1 MTIQSFTK
9 GRQQSLGNSLVA
21 TSIAV
26 LAGTLASGDGNIPS
40 ATDAYG
46 KGCLIAGLPT
56 LAMLLKIW
64 ATTNQINYNQL
75 QINYKYKLAFAI
87 TFPKEEHI
95 SKMFLCRSILSERT
109 GVLRKGFRVWGF
121 FCVCGWVFER
131 FNPWKAKLQSG
142 KNEKSSGQSRWYLA

>member
-46 KGCLIAGLPT
+46 KGCLTAGLPT
-56 LAMLLKIW
+56 LAILLKI
-64 ATTNQINYNQL
+64 
-75 QINYKYKLAFAI
+75 
-87 TFPKEEHI
+87 
-95 SKMFLCRSILSERT
+95 
-109 GVLRKGFRVWGF
+109 
-121 FCVCGWVFER
+121 
-131 FNPWKAKLQSG
+131 
-142 KNEKSSGQSRWYLA
+142 